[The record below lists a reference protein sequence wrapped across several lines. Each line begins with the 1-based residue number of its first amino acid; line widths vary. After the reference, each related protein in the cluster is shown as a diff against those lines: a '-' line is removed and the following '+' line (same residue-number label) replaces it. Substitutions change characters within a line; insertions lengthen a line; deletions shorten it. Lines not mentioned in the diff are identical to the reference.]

1 MSNALKI
8 ILIILLSII
17 AVALIGILTI
27 LLIRG
32 DKFDFSMFNVSESK
46 TLIEEKTVE
55 TYKEINVDANYSNVE
70 IDTNDENVI
79 SIKLYSDNIDEYS
92 IKDEDVI
99 NVVFKEK
106 KRVFNLFG
114 KSPRAVISIP
124 KDYDKTVTVKG
135 SVLDVKGS
143 GSDKLNLVAD
153 VQTGDVKVEHMDKA
167 NIKLKTGDIKI
178 ESVNEL
184 IVKSNVGDVKVKSV
198 NYKLDITGD
207 VGDIKIEKVDLKEN
221 SFITNST
228 GDVKI
233 GKTNAIYIEGKTDVG
248 DVKINTN
255 HRKSDVELIIKNHI
269 GDIKVG

>member
-70 IDTNDENVI
+70 IVTNDENVI

-198 NYKLDITGD
+198 NYKIDITGD

-255 HRKSDVELIIKNHI
+255 HRKSDVKKINKNHI